1 MHALL
6 FCLNSRL
13 GAEITLIAAVAEA
26 ASKKSEL
33 PPGAGTSKRYS
44 LPATLVLILAL
55 VRKDA
60 ARQVVRIQLLGG
72 VLVAPSTE

>member
-6 FCLNSRL
+6 FLIASF
-13 GAEITLIAAVAEA
+13 GAEITPVAEA